1 MNLELCPICGNLPE
15 SERATFYQKLKAV
28 TKAYAK
34 DDFIAHQGDTVSSL
48 YLLSKGSVKTEMITE
63 SGGVLAV
70 EVIAAPRPLA
80 PAFLFAENNSFPV
93 DVIALEPCEVV
104 LIPKASVMHQLATNE
119 KFLQSYMA
127 FNANRTQFLSERLQL
142 LSIKTI
148 KGKLASYI
156 LQRSANHRFAFDRN
170 QTELAEYFGVA
181 RPSLARS
188 LTEMVDDGAISRD
201 GQILNVDQLKK
212 YIIS

>member
-1 MNLELCPICGNLPE
+1 MNIELCPICGNLPE

-28 TKAYAK
+28 TKTYAK

>member
-1 MNLELCPICGNLPE
+1 MNLERCPIFGNL
-15 SERATFYQKLKAV
+15 SEPAREALYHQLKAV
-28 TKAYAK
+28 TKTYAK
-34 DDFIAHQGDTVSSL
+34 DAFIAHQGDTVHSL

-70 EVIAAPRPLA
+70 EIITAPRPLA
-80 PAFLFAENNSFPV
+80 PAFLFAENNRFPV
-93 DVIALEPCEVV
+93 DVIALEVCEVI
-104 LIPKASVMHQLATNE
+104 LIPKTSVMQHLATNE
-119 KFLQSYMA
+119 EFLKTYMA

-156 LQRSANHRFAFDRN
+156 LQHATNNRFSLYRH

-188 LTEMVDDGAISRD
+188 LTEMVDDGAITRD
-201 GQILNVDQLKK
+201 GQILNVDLLKK
-212 YIIS
+212 YVVC